1 MWCLQLSL
9 RWEFSTNMYR
19 LKAPMLVPLTI
30 GVIGIGVEH
39 QKGPNRGLRTMTR
52 AALKR
57 GWGAGEVRE
66 HLESGFS
73 PTNLRKENFLEAMM

>member
-1 MWCLQLSL
+1 M
-9 RWEFSTNMYR
+9 
-19 LKAPMLVPLTI
+19 PLTI
-30 GVIGIGVEH
+30 GVIGIGVEP

-73 PTNLRKENFLEAMM
+73 HTNLRRELLRSRDVKFLESIS